1 MHTGT
6 QEKEQWP
13 CKKLT
18 QTCLWVSRSLWR
30 RCGSA
35 MACCRVRSIECSSA
49 CIGPFEGG
57 QLYRHYLYH
66 SLASGQITG
75 REHSLP
81 IPHKIGLK
89 IYWAQ
94 HIKTRPSFLLSQS
107 LLSGSFLKPLIL
119 LYQRTDRLKT
129 ESNCLTFVTPLTACI
144 TPVLPVDHQLP
155 EFTQTHVHW
164 VGDAIQLSHP
174 LSSPSP
180 LTFNLTQHQGLF
192 KWVSSSHHVAK
203 VLEFQL

>member
-1 MHTGT
+1 
-6 QEKEQWP
+6 
-13 CKKLT
+13 
-18 QTCLWVSRSLWR
+18 
-30 RCGSA
+30 
-35 MACCRVRSIECSSA
+35 MACCSIQGIECSSA

-57 QLYRHYLYH
+57 QLYLHYLHH

-89 IYWAQ
+89 IYRAQ

-129 ESNCLTFVTPLTACI
+129 KSNCLTLVTPLTASHQSFQSI
-144 TPVLPVDHQLP
+144 TSFQSLLKLTSIESVTPSNHLILC
-155 EFTQTHVHW
+155 
-164 VGDAIQLSHP
+164 HP
-174 LSSPSP
+174 LLLPPSIFP
-180 LTFNLTQHQGLF
+180 SIRVFSKESVLHIMWPKYWSFSFSIRPSNEHSGLISF
-192 KWVSSSHHVAK
+192 RMD
-203 VLEFQL
+203 